1 MAHNQK
7 KKKKIQHMRR
17 LYDMN
22 ENQQKEE
29 KIKTDLQV
37 FQTLALSDQILK

>member
-1 MAHNQK
+1 
-7 KKKKIQHMRR
+7 MRR
-17 LYDMN
+17 LYDIN

>member
-1 MAHNQK
+1 
-7 KKKKIQHMRR
+7 MRR